1 MKKIKLTENPLPDI
15 VSTSLSKGASIHK
28 SGLLFSFG
36 GIMACFL
43 VPLGEAVVL
52 TVAKKLAFKKNADS
66 VIKARLGN
74 LEKMLYGGSFLLA
87 IEHIYHGE
95 VVLYPPFLT
104 AMKNP
109 EDIPEMLHEMATV
122 GVSMAVVVTAVWG
135 FAELTA
141 HFIRRKSKNQA
152 LQGAL

>member
-1 MKKIKLTENPLPDI
+1 
-15 VSTSLSKGASIHK
+15 
-28 SGLLFSFG
+28 
-36 GIMACFL
+36 MACFL
-43 VPLGEAVVL
+43 VPLTEGIVL
-52 TVAKKLAFKKNADS
+52 TVAKKLAFKRNADS
-66 VIKARLGN
+66 VIKAKLEN

-122 GVSMAVVVTAVWG
+122 GVSMAVAVTAIWALAETIVH
-135 FAELTA
+135 FA
-141 HFIRRKSKNQA
+141 RKKPKEHVLKEAMQCV
-152 LQGAL
+152 